1 MSGFTFHKA
10 ERLCGNH
17 LTDRLFSQGN
27 RSIGCFPVRL
37 VWLVLKA
44 GDSDYDMPGGVRLLI
59 SAPKRHFKHAVDR
72 NRVKRQVREYY
83 RTHSHGLKQVL
94 ADKKQCM
101 LLAVLFTDHRLWD
114 SSGLHARLD
123 QAFGRLAEEFEGGE
137 IVRSAK
143 ETEPGTAL

>member
-17 LTDRLFSQGN
+17 LTDRLFTQGN

-37 VWLVLKA
+37 VWLSLKA
-44 GDSDYDMPGGVRLLI
+44 DDPDFNEIGGARLLI

-83 RTHSHGLKQVL
+83 RTHSHTLKDLL
-94 ADKKQCM
+94 ADKGESL

-114 SSGLHARLD
+114 SRSLDQKLD
-123 QAFGRLAEEFEGGE
+123 QAFDKLAEQLQN
-137 IVRSAK
+137 VK
-143 ETEPGTAL
+143 

>member
-1 MSGFTFHKA
+1 MSRYTFHKA

-17 LTDRLFSQGN
+17 LTDRLFTQGN

-37 VWLVLKA
+37 VWLALECSDADFDSA
-44 GDSDYDMPGGVRLLI
+44 GSVRLLI

-83 RTHSHGLKQVL
+83 RINSARLKNVL
-94 ADKKQCM
+94 AEKEQCL

-114 SSGLHARLD
+114 SSSLD
-123 QAFGRLAEEFEGGE
+123 SKLGQAFEKL
-137 IVRSAK
+137 ILVCQ
-143 ETEPGTAL
+143 